1 MLQGI
6 SHTPRINL
14 KIKPQGKDPIYG
26 NGSIN
31 QYIGWGAD
39 LCHCK
44 FKDSFLLQ
52 DPLITPPPRKE
63 CPNFKAEPFSTGF
76 LIQYISFK
84 TYILGKNIAGD
95 KQKVAFKGI
104 HDDKLHI
111 NFKKAQYGF
120 QSDASCN
127 GRYTLCFYFRNQP
140 PPEKYVIKGFYLLH
154 SCIFSLF
161 DCHESKVH
169 RLDMDN
175 LYKSVR
181 YAKACFTYEK
191 KYSGMAWK
199 GRVQAVYHMLW
210 IRRN

>member
-1 MLQGI
+1 M
-6 SHTPRINL
+6 
-14 KIKPQGKDPIYG
+14 
-26 NGSIN
+26 
-31 QYIGWGAD
+31 
-39 LCHCK
+39 
-44 FKDSFLLQ
+44 Q

-127 GRYTLCFYFRNQP
+127 GRYTLCFIFEISHHLKNMLSKDSISYTVVYFHYLTAMSQ
-140 PPEKYVIKGFYLLH
+140 KYT
-154 SCIFSLF
+154 
-161 DCHESKVH
+161 D
-169 RLDMDN
+169 
-175 LYKSVR
+175 
-181 YAKACFTYEK
+181 
-191 KYSGMAWK
+191 
-199 GRVQAVYHMLW
+199 
-210 IRRN
+210 